1 MQDRNCKADGRSQEK
16 EREGERRKERKTER
30 ERASLSRSDAIFT
43 PIYGE
48 IPGRGTLTTSKQ
60 DLWKTPG
67 DLRYHYFP
75 CGMSAGPTLPYRGY
89 LDTFHKENL
98 YTVFILMILKFSSNR
113 SLRLNI
119 HSKYTRK
126 KKNLKET

>member
-1 MQDRNCKADGRSQEK
+1 MRTEHLASGGNYRGARSELQSGRQIPR
-16 EREGERRKERKTER
+16 ERERRKERKTER

-98 YTVFILMILKFSSNR
+98 YSFHIDDIKIF
-113 SLRLNI
+113 
-119 HSKYTRK
+119 K
-126 KKNLKET
+126 